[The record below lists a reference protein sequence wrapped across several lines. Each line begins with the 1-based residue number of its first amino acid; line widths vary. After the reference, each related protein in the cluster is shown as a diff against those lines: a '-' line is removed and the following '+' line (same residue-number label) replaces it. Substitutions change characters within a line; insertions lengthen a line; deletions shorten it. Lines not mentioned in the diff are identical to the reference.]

1 MANSSSHH
9 DHRIIDALLD
19 AYPFNESTSILDSAC
34 GKGLISRGLA
44 PHCGSI
50 VAVDNN
56 QASVDDFARRIS
68 NQGIPPEEM
77 HVVCAQLEGND
88 SELDGQKFD
97 VVVCSAAYHHL
108 ESIPNTTRILAFFL
122 KPGGHLLVVDFLT
135 SAEPIPED
143 VPHKHGFD
151 DDTIRAAFVGANLA
165 DFGMERFATAKF
177 HGKRVELFLA
187 RGTKKK
193 VGYS

>member
-1 MANSSSHH
+1 MASSSTHH
-9 DHRIIDALLD
+9 DHRIVGALLD
-19 AYPFNESTSILDSAC
+19 AYPFNESASVLDFAC

-56 QASVDDFARRIS
+56 QASVDDFARRIH
-68 NQGIPPEEM
+68 NQGIPSEEM
-77 HVVCAQLEGND
+77 RVVCALLDGNE

-108 ESIPNTTRILAFFL
+108 DSIENTTRILAFFL

-135 SAEPIPED
+135 STEPIPED

-151 DDTIRAAFVGANLA
+151 EDTIRAAFVGANLA
-165 DFGMERFATAKF
+165 DFEMERFATAKF
-177 HGKRVELFLA
+177 HGQRVELFLA
-187 RGTKKK
+187 QGTKETV
-193 VGYS
+193 VG